1 MKKSW
6 KMVLLL
12 AVLVALLAGAYSY
25 YLYNKPHDDMASKT
39 PEFTLSAQALIDAY
53 AADETASNAKF
64 SGKII
69 EVSGVVV
76 VKSEGTGGS
85 YSISLGDAM
94 SGVSCTVDSADVAPF
109 KTILDKITEG
119 DTVIFRGRCDGMLT
133 DVQLSRCVPIT
144 K

>member
-1 MKKSW
+1 
-6 KMVLLL
+6 MVLLL
-12 AVLVALLAGAYSY
+12 AVLVAILVGAYSY
-25 YLYNKPHDDMASKT
+25 YLYNKPHANMASKA

-53 AADETASNAKF
+53 AADETASNVKF

-94 SGVSCTVDSADVAPF
+94 SGVSCTVDSANVAPF